1 MIQYADTLTFVIPFR
16 YDSDMRVRNLNIVL
30 DDLAPLGARA
40 IVLEADT
47 VPHYEL
53 PERHAHWVEYC
64 FVEDGAP
71 LFYRTHYLNQLYHMT
86 QTSVIGI
93 WDTDVLAPHS
103 QIEESLIAINRYGVK
118 QSSPYDGRFMHIP
131 NHLSEAFTKEKVDYT
146 SEEFHDQ
153 CISLIGRPTFGGA
166 LLVEKDTYLA
176 CGGENEAFKGWGP
189 EDAERVH
196 RMAVMGHEL
205 HRAKGCIYHL
215 HHARGRNSTFWNI
228 ESQIAQQ
235 EEFFN
240 ICSMYPDELEQYI
253 SAKKLAYDLP

>member
-64 FVEDGAP
+64 FVEDGVP

-86 QTSVIGI
+86 QTSVVGI
-93 WDTDVLAPHS
+93 WDTDVLVPHS

-118 QSSPYDGRFMHIP
+118 QSSPYSGRFMHIP
-131 NHLSEAFTKEKVDYT
+131 NHLSEARK
-146 SEEFHDQ
+146 
-153 CISLIGRPTFGGA
+153 R
-166 LLVEKDTYLA
+166 
-176 CGGENEAFKGWGP
+176 
-189 EDAERVH
+189 
-196 RMAVMGHEL
+196 
-205 HRAKGCIYHL
+205 
-215 HHARGRNSTFWNI
+215 
-228 ESQIAQQ
+228 
-235 EEFFN
+235 
-240 ICSMYPDELEQYI
+240 
-253 SAKKLAYDLP
+253 